1 MAGYCGVA
9 FFASVLWWAVSMVGK
24 TLLTPEQYLEIE
36 REAEYKSE
44 YYQGEM
50 RAMARVSE
58 PHVLI
63 VVNIAA
69 GLHTQLRKRPY
80 FVYMSAMRLAVSA
93 VRLYTYPDVAVVS
106 GKSQFV
112 DDRRDNLL
120 NPTLI
125 AEVLSPSTEAY
136 DRGKKFEHYR
146 HVDSLREYLLVA
158 SESIGAELFTR
169 QPDGHWLLTIA
180 DRLEDTIEI
189 PSIDCRLTL
198 ADIYEKT
205 QLAEPNRT

>member
-1 MAGYCGVA
+1 
-9 FFASVLWWAVSMVGK
+9 VSTVGK
-24 TLLTPEQYLEIE
+24 TLLTAEQYLDIE

-50 RAMARVSE
+50 VAMARVTE

-63 VVNIAA
+63 VGNIAA
-69 GLHTQLRKRPY
+69 GLHGQLRKRPF

-93 VRLYTYPDVAVVS
+93 VGFYAYPDVAVVCS
-106 GKSQFV
+106 KSQFI

-136 DRGKKFEHYR
+136 DRGKKFARYR
-146 HVDSLREYLLVA
+146 HIDSLREYLVVG
-158 SESIGAELFTR
+158 SEGVSAELFSKQAEGR
-169 QPDGHWLLTIA
+169 WLLTIA
-180 DRLEDTIEI
+180 NRLEDGIEM
-189 PSIDCRLTL
+189 PSIGCHLTL